1 MEKFEKAYLKFLQR
15 YKDESWFAGAIL
27 CGSFATGNNDSNS
40 DIDIFMVSKN
50 TDWRERGTVLTDGF
64 IVEYF
69 INPIGLIEKEII
81 SEQYSLDKCTST
93 MFNQGIVIYDEFG
106 QVKKLKDLA
115 KNTLKEQSIIN
126 EYQFKMNCYAVW
138 ESFDELDSKFKNNQD
153 IDLCF
158 YHFIQC
164 ALAALAY
171 NKCIGTFNINKI
183 ERFLVDEA
191 YRKKYGI
198 TKFFNQKE
206 IDILVKSL
214 TDKTQ
219 IQKYENAKNLYEYI
233 CKEFD
238 FDIAN
243 FSHRTKI

>member
-1 MEKFEKAYLKFLQR
+1 MEKFKKAYLKFLQR

-69 INPIGLIEKEII
+69 INPIGLVEKEII

-126 EYQFKMNCYAVW
+126 EYQFIP
-138 ESFDELDSKFKNNQD
+138 SKVS
-153 IDLCF
+153 
-158 YHFIQC
+158 
-164 ALAALAY
+164 A
-171 NKCIGTFNINKI
+171 
-183 ERFLVDEA
+183 
-191 YRKKYGI
+191 
-198 TKFFNQKE
+198 
-206 IDILVKSL
+206 LVKVIL
-214 TDKTQ
+214 TALV
-219 IQKYENAKNLYEYI
+219 IAKRKFLT
-233 CKEFD
+233 
-238 FDIAN
+238 
-243 FSHRTKI
+243 FSSSTAILQSI